1 MPFVVLVPFL
11 IFFAVQAESSGPAA
25 AGDGIGG
32 RESVITAETAS
43 LETEGLLEPEEFSQP
58 RMLLFSS
65 YTIKKG
71 DVLSE
76 VSRQF
81 GLNDGTLI
89 SVNSIKNTR
98 NVSIGLVLKIP
109 NQDGIT
115 YTVKK
120 GDTIASIA
128 AKNKIEVEA
137 IKIVNELFSD
147 QITPNT
153 ALFLPGAVMPRVEEQ
168 EINGDLFI
176 WPVRGRLTSFYGY
189 RRSPFTGGRSFHA
202 GIDIAAFQDTPI
214 KAAMAGRVHSIGW
227 DNTYGNFVVITHQG
241 GYRTLYG
248 HMSKTAAQN
257 GAYVNVGDVVGYV
270 GSTGQST
277 GPHLHFTVYKDGA
290 TINPR
295 PLLLR

>member
-1 MPFVVLVPFL
+1 M
-11 IFFAVQAESSGPAA
+11 QAESSSLAT
-25 AGDGIGG
+25 AGDGVGG
-32 RESVITAETAS
+32 RESVVTSESAL
-43 LETEGLLEPEEFSQP
+43 LETEGLLEPEEFSRP
-58 RMLLFSS
+58 HMLLFSS
-65 YTIKKG
+65 YTMKKG
-71 DVLSE
+71 DVVSE

-89 SVNSIKNTR
+89 SLNGIKNTR
-98 NVSIGLVLKIP
+98 NVSIGQVLKIP
-109 NQDGIT
+109 NQDGII

-120 GDTIASIA
+120 GDTIASVA
-128 AKNKIEVEA
+128 AKHKIEVEA
-137 IKIVNELFSD
+137 IKVVNELFSD
-147 QITPNT
+147 QINPNT
-153 ALFLPGAVMPRVEEQ
+153 TLFLPGAVMPRVEEQ

-202 GIDIAAFQDTPI
+202 GIDIAAFQGTPI
-214 KAAMAGRVHSIGW
+214 KAAMAGRVLSVGW
-227 DNTYGNFVVITHQG
+227 DNTYGNFIVVTHQG

-257 GAYVNVGDVVGYV
+257 GAYVNVGDVIGYV

-290 TINPR
+290 TVNPR